1 MIAVV
6 GKVASGKS
14 TFLKHLQELGF
25 KIFICDDYVNW
36 LYCNDEQ
43 VKLNFINFFGQDVVQ
58 NGQINKSFLKEQ
70 IKLNPQNLK
79 FIEKVIFP
87 IIFEHLK
94 THLYD
99 FVEIPVLFTDI
110 VDFSKLFSAI
120 WNLTIDEE
128 NHQKFLDSRNVDNF
142 LKSQFIE
149 KKAYFFDEISTF
161 RGIKVVNISLD
172 KRRTSESI
180 KEFLSNQKIYI

>member
-14 TFLKHLQELGF
+14 TFLKHLQELGY
-25 KIFICDDYVNW
+25 KTFICDDYVNW
-36 LYCNDEQ
+36 LYRNDEQ
-43 VKLNFINFFGQDVVQ
+43 VKLNFINFFGQGVVQ

-99 FVEIPVLFTDI
+99 FVEIPVLFTEI

-120 WNLTIDEE
+120 
-128 NHQKFLDSRNVDNF
+128 
-142 LKSQFIE
+142 
-149 KKAYFFDEISTF
+149 
-161 RGIKVVNISLD
+161 
-172 KRRTSESI
+172 
-180 KEFLSNQKIYI
+180 